1 LVKYTRKPQAV
12 LAPPPL
18 KGLTSLQY
26 FQGNILIVKYARK
39 PLAVLSSPA
48 LRGSGRTAL
57 ATVVAR
63 CESWGVRKTL
73 QKAVFKGSKGIP
85 K

>member
-1 LVKYTRKPQAV
+1 
-12 LAPPPL
+12 
-18 KGLTSLQY
+18 
-26 FQGNILIVKYARK
+26 
-39 PLAVLSSPA
+39 
-48 LRGSGRTAL
+48 LRGSRRTDL
-57 ATVVAR
+57 ATAVAS